1 MEIFQVSPHIKSTTR
16 ETLTARYN
24 WTQIVALIVVNVVG
38 ELQDNL
44 DAEKN
49 VNTLKVL
56 YIRLKKEYKNAPFVK
71 FS

>member
-56 YIRLKKEYKNAPFVK
+56 
-71 FS
+71 

>member
-38 ELQDNL
+38 ELHKTIL
-44 DAEKN
+44 M
-49 VNTLKVL
+49 
-56 YIRLKKEYKNAPFVK
+56 LKKM
-71 FS
+71 